1 MKQEKT
7 YKKFKKK
14 QQKLNLYIKL
24 ITPNKHQKK
33 KKLQQTRQQQQ
44 HYSSTENYSKPKW
57 QHHTIHN
64 ILVFR
69 NSQGHSIIRTRSL
82 FDTISF
88 FFSMNKERKHINLVT
103 LSQIICKCHYIEFSY
118 YIQAISCGHTNETLN
133 ILKPL

>member
-24 ITPNKHQKK
+24 IAPNKHQNKICT
-33 KKLQQTRQQQQ
+33 KLSNNTKQ
-44 HYSSTENYSKPKW
+44 YSSTENYTKPKW
-57 QHHTIHN
+57 QHHIHN

-69 NSQGHSIIRTRSL
+69 NSWGHSIIRTRSL
-82 FDTISF
+82 FDTVSI